1 MWQYCQ
7 HSGPVVKVLS
17 SSDHGF
23 LRYHLYYTCIK
34 KIYIYIYK
42 ERDTHFL
49 ELGSIPALADQLS
62 GAGRQKTQS
71 YATFLNQFLVCF
83 AFCTICPPNKHF
95 ISTVGFILRW
105 PCAPDGTF
113 KSKNCCWF
121 VHIQPF
127 IQRWSQLNTHRMCIM
142 FVKVSHQVSSVSIY
156 THCTKIIRT
165 ISTVDIQ
172 VCLECRHLVCVCS
185 MQALGNKN
193 CSGKEASLT
202 V

>member
-1 MWQYCQ
+1 
-7 HSGPVVKVLS
+7 
-17 SSDHGF
+17 
-23 LRYHLYYTCIK
+23 
-34 KIYIYIYK
+34 
-42 ERDTHFL
+42 
-49 ELGSIPALADQLS
+49 
-62 GAGRQKTQS
+62 
-71 YATFLNQFLVCF
+71 
-83 AFCTICPPNKHF
+83 
-95 ISTVGFILRW
+95 
-105 PCAPDGTF
+105 
-113 KSKNCCWF
+113 
-121 VHIQPF
+121 
-127 IQRWSQLNTHRMCIM
+127 M